1 MFFRGFKKFLN
12 RRMTR
17 GENGFTLIEL
27 MTVVMTIAIL
37 AAIAIPSVAPFRIR
51 GYNATSYSD
60 LKNMCIAQEAYF
72 IDHPAY
78 TQNVTDL
85 VPYGYI
91 QSPGVVPLIT
101 SANNTSYS
109 MTASHAGGDKTW
121 SVSGPGGSIQ

>member
-1 MFFRGFKKFLN
+1 MFFHGLSKSSN
-12 RRMTR
+12 RKRTR

-27 MTVVMTIAIL
+27 MTVVIIISIL
-37 AAIAIPSVAPFRIR
+37 TAIAIPSVASFRNK

-72 IDHPAY
+72 VDHPAY
-78 TQNVTDL
+78 AQNVSDL
-85 VPYGYI
+85 VPYGYA

-109 MTASHAGGDKTW
+109 MTAAHVSGDKTW
-121 SVSGPGGSIQ
+121 SVSGPGGTIQ

>member
-1 MFFRGFKKFLN
+1 MVFRGFKKFLN
-12 RRMTR
+12 RRMAR

-27 MTVVMTIAIL
+27 MIVVTTISIL
-37 AAIAIPSVAPFRIR
+37 AAIAIPSFASLRIK
-51 GYNATSYSD
+51 GYNTTSYSD

-78 TQNVTDL
+78 TQNVSDL
-85 VPYGYI
+85 VPYGYM

-109 MTASHAGGDKTW
+109 MTASHGSGDKTW
-121 SVSGPGGSIQ
+121 SVSGPGGNIQ

>member
-1 MFFRGFKKFLN
+1 MI
-12 RRMTR
+12 R

-27 MTVVMTIAIL
+27 MTVVITIAVL
-37 AAIAIPSVAPFRIR
+37 AAIAIPSVAPLRIR
-51 GYNATSYSD
+51 GYNATSHSD

-78 TQNVTDL
+78 TLNVADL

-101 SANNTSYS
+101 SANSISYS
-109 MTASHAGGDKTW
+109 MNASHASGDKTW
-121 SVSGPGGSIQ
+121 SVSGPGGTIQ